1 MEKKRNIIQVYAVI
15 VNVVVIIT
23 IIISLTGLISA
34 MIDRNA
40 PLYAGW
46 DQQDLSSFEK
56 YKFEVLKS
64 TAEDAAYIPS
74 NEMIRDMYESAKQE
88 RINKVMHR
96 TYRDIIVSSVVIGI
110 CVILLAFHWWLIR
123 KYDKMKPAGS

>member
-1 MEKKRNIIQVYAVI
+1 MEKKRNIIQVYAII

-34 MIDRNA
+34 IIDRNA
-40 PLYAGW
+40 PLYASW

-64 TAEDAAYIPS
+64 TVKDAAFIPS
-74 NEMIRDMYESAKQE
+74 NEMIRDMFESARQE

-110 CVILLAFHWWLIR
+110 CIILLAFHWWLIK
-123 KYDKMKPAGS
+123 KYDKVKPADS